1 MEKQFYAGTWQRQ
14 RAFSPA
20 VATRGGRII
29 WVAGHGATHDASDRP
44 LDGDFDG
51 QVRQVFANL
60 AATLERAG
68 SALADIVTMT
78 VFISDVRYGDRFV
91 DIRKEFFANEQ
102 FPASAL
108 ITVAGFAN
116 PAMMVEIQCV
126 AVAAE

>member
-29 WVAGHGATHDASDRP
+29 WVAGHGATHDASGRP